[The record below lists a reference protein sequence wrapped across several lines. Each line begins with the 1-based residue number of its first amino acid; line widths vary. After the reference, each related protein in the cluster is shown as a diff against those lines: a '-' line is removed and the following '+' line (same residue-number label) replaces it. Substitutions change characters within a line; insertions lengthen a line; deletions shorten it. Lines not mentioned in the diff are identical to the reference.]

1 MRRNIVVFSGA
12 GISAES
18 GLPTFRGADGLWRNH
33 SVYEVA
39 TPEAWARDPQLVLDF
54 YNERRQLLRTVE
66 PNPAHRALAKLEQ
79 HHNVVVVTQNVDDL
93 HERGGSSQ
101 VIHLHGELMKARSS
115 ERESLVYPLA
125 ERDIAMGDVCELG
138 SQLRPH
144 VVWFGEA
151 VHHTDAACAAIAEA
165 DVLLV
170 VGTSLSVYPAAGFI
184 TLAPEHAE
192 RYIVAPELDHSPS
205 DFTWLRGTATQ
216 YVPGLV
222 SDWVR
227 AQT

>member
-54 YNERRQLLRTVE
+54 YNERRQLLRAVE
-66 PNPAHRALAKLEQ
+66 PNAAHRALAELER
-79 HHNVVVVTQNVDDL
+79 HHNVVVITQNVDDL
-93 HERGGSSQ
+93 HERGGSGR

-125 ERDIAMGDVCELG
+125 ERDIALGDVCELG

-151 VHHTDAACAAIAEA
+151 VHNTEPACEAIAAA

-184 TLAPEHAE
+184 TLAPTHAE
-192 RYIVAPELDHSPS
+192 RFIVAPELEHSPS
-205 DFTWLRGTATQ
+205 DFTWLCGAACEH
-216 YVPGLV
+216 VPQLCRQMQGL
-222 SDWVR
+222 
-227 AQT
+227 